1 MGYALMW
8 IEGLAAM
15 LFLVALTAA
24 CSARWSR
31 RRRQLALPLATAFAI
46 LIVALL
52 VTHAAGWAKFYFHLP
67 HNWFYYTLFWTVL
80 FFVGSGIIVRRGLKR
95 RDEEDT
101 PPARFWPR
109 VRLFS
114 ASLAALILFAI
125 TLSNLDLAL
134 QLQLA
139 EARAEAGS
147 VLSALTPPPVPEKDN
162 AAPLYDEAFAMLSQR
177 DPFPSSR
184 EQRIETW
191 RKKHWQQAHKWDLPD
206 SSFEEFDWRDP
217 AWKMYLDSRA
227 KALSM
232 LRRAASKPACRFP
245 QSDPL
250 IFFDGASRRYSP
262 DSDFAQ
268 ASQLLALDACVR
280 AARGETHAAV
290 EDIVALL
297 GMARH
302 TSDAAIEKEAWE
314 TLAEVLR
321 LSEPKADDLSRLS
334 RIEGEPYLRD
344 FRKVEASFVLRSL
357 LLFSTGFSARWYWD
371 MTKELSFLNRKGHPM
386 PEGYEAP
393 YWFESTVV
401 PLWRVFLGPDELLV
415 LRRSLKACQESLRRP
430 ETQIFADWHEL
441 SQSLRDQEGG
451 WIYMGSMQTRLQS
464 NARWVCDVATLRR
477 LARLALALR
486 MYDAKQGKYPEKLD
500 DLTPDFLDHS
510 PIDPWDSGPLHMKRT
525 EGSVLLF
532 TLRNGTEKP
541 ILSPDFSTQPRDI
554 VFRMQMKKH

>member
-8 IEGLAAM
+8 IEGMAAM
-15 LFLVALTAA
+15 LLSVALTAA

-52 VTHAAGWAKFYFHLP
+52 VTHAAGWGKFYFHLP
-67 HNWFYYTLFWTVL
+67 HNWFYYTLSWTVL

-95 RDEEDT
+95 KDKEGT

-114 ASLAALILFAI
+114 SSLAALVLFAI

-139 EARAEAGS
+139 EVRAEAGS
-147 VLSALTPPPVPEKDN
+147 VLSALTPPPALEKDN
-162 AAPLYDEAFAMLSQR
+162 AAPLYEEAFAMLPQR

-191 RKKHWQQAHKWDLPD
+191 STKHWQQAHKWDLPD
-206 SSFEEFDWRDP
+206 SSFEDFDWRDP
-217 AWKMYLDSRA
+217 AWKKYLDSRA
-227 KALSM
+227 KVLSL
-232 LRRAASKPACRFP
+232 LRRAAAKPACRFP

-262 DSDFAQ
+262 ESDFAQ

-280 AARGETHAAV
+280 AARGEPHAAV

-297 GMARH
+297 GMARQ
-302 TSDAAIEKEAWE
+302 TTDAAIEKEAWE

-334 RIEGEPYLRD
+334 HIEGEPYLRD

-357 LLFSTGFSARWYWD
+357 LLFSTDFSSRWYWD
-371 MTKELSFLNRKGHPM
+371 TTKELPFLHRKGPM

-393 YWFESTVV
+393 FWFESTIV

-430 ETQIFADWHEL
+430 EMQTFVDWRAL
-441 SQSLRDQEGG
+441 LQSLRNQEGG
-451 WIYMGSMQTRLQS
+451 WVYMGSMQTRLQS
-464 NARWVCDVATLRR
+464 NARWACDVATLRR
-477 LARLALALR
+477 LSRLALALR
-486 MYDAKQGKYPEKLD
+486 MYRDKHGKYAEKLD
-500 DLTPDFLDHS
+500 DLTPDFLDR
-510 PIDPWDSGPLHMKRT
+510 PPTDPWDSGPLHMKRT
-525 EGSVLLF
+525 EGSVVLF
-532 TLRNGTEKP
+532 TLRNGTENP
-541 ILSPDFSTQPRDI
+541 ISSPDFSSQRRDI
-554 VFRMQMKKH
+554 VFRVGAKKN